1 MENEFYAAIKLVS
14 GEEIFAIV
22 SPTEEEDR
30 TLLLLEN
37 PVIIEPMVSRQQGV
51 VGYKVKP
58 WMMIP
63 DDDIYIID
71 MNKVITMTEIDD
83 EQIIRIYQKFIN
95 NSSKVDLDKNMGFI
109 SKVDDARKSLEK
121 LYNKIG
127 RAHV

>member
-22 SPTEEEDR
+22 SPTEEDDR

-121 LYNKIG
+121 LYNNS
-127 RAHV
+127 

>member
-22 SPTEEEDR
+22 SPTEEDDR
-30 TLLLLEN
+30 TLLILEN
-37 PVIIEPMVSRQQGV
+37 PVIIEPMVSKNQNT

-71 MNKVITMTEIDD
+71 MNKVITMTEISDN
-83 EQIIRIYQKFIN
+83 QIIRVYQKFIK
-95 NSSKVDLDKNMGFI
+95 NSSQVSLDKHMGFI

-121 LYNKIG
+121 LYKSS
-127 RAHV
+127 

>member
-22 SPTEEEDR
+22 SPTEEDDR
-30 TLLLLEN
+30 TLLMLES
-37 PVIIEPMVSRQQGV
+37 PVIIEPMVSKTQGT

-71 MNKVITMTEIDD
+71 MNKVITMTEVSDN
-83 EQIIRIYQKFIN
+83 QIIRIYQKFIK
-95 NSSKVDLDKNMGFI
+95 NSSQVDLDKHMGFI

-121 LYNKIG
+121 LYKNS
-127 RAHV
+127 